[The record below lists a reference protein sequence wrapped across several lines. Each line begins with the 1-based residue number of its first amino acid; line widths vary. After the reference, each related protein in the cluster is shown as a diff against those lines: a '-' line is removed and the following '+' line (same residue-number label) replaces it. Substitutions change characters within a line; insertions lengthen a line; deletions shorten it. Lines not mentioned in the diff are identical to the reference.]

1 MAMEPDYR
9 PVVMMMVVAMAMD
22 RMQMQRVEVMS
33 MMMV

>member
-1 MAMEPDYR
+1 
-9 PVVMMMVVAMAMD
+9 MMVVVMAMD